1 ACADRVLGRTSRA
14 RSCRPRRGWSAAP
27 SRRADATRASRRSSS
42 AGRTPRPPERAPA
55 HPPSRRSCRRASS
68 ASSRVPEPTGYDP
81 LVTGS
86 IWFYLFPL
94 YILGGL
100 LLLLGVFALLGRIQG
115 GRYLKP
121 IVHGLMKLP
130 LVGRLMK
137 KASQAAL
144 ERQNP
149 ELASAVKKLERSRVA
164 KAPMRAQQALSRL
177 SASERQAYL
186 DATAEQTVNIAQ
198 NRQMRR
204 QLERA
209 RKGKRR

>member
-1 ACADRVLGRTSRA
+1 
-14 RSCRPRRGWSAAP
+14 
-27 SRRADATRASRRSSS
+27 
-42 AGRTPRPPERAPA
+42 
-55 HPPSRRSCRRASS
+55 
-68 ASSRVPEPTGYDP
+68 
-81 LVTGS
+81 VTAS

-100 LLLLGVFALLGRIQG
+100 LLLLGTFALLGRVRG

-121 IVHGLMKLP
+121 IVTGLMKVPVL
-130 LVGRLMK
+130 GRGMK

-149 ELASAVKKLERSRVA
+149 ELASAVKKLERLGLA
-164 KAPMRAQQALSRL
+164 KDPQRAQQALSRL
-177 SASERQAYL
+177 SAEERRAYL
-186 DATAEQTVNIAQ
+186 DATAEQTETIAQ

-209 RKGKRR
+209 RKGRRR